1 MQARDR
7 LNRLKTIADIFEI
20 MGGTTSM
27 ARILGVGVSTASE
40 IKRRGRIPAEYWQD
54 IIRTA
59 AMRGHVD
66 ITAELL
72 TDLHARQK
80 EPDGLAEEDRPWEME
95 AHAEREPS
103 AENAGQFT
111 RFKHLRRKRFK
122 TLEEINDHVDALRDE
137 WSRR

>member
-1 MQARDR
+1 MSA
-7 LNRLKTIADIFEI
+7 NPLKNIADIFDT

-40 IKRRGRIPAEYWQD
+40 IKRRGRIPAEYWRD
-54 IIRTA
+54 IIRAA
-59 AMRGHVD
+59 AMRGHPD

-72 TDLHARQK
+72 ADLHARRKQ
-80 EPDGLAEEDRPWEME
+80 PDGLAEEDRLWETE
-95 AHAEREPS
+95 AHGDNEPA

-111 RFKHLRRKRFK
+111 RFKHLRRKRFR